1 MIKFTGNIKTNK
13 KEPYIGCPWEGNME
27 DNVKN
32 VLSKPDWDKE
42 CRLRE
47 LENLVAFSHI
57 VEQNESI
64 EDIID
69 RTGELLCTSVDSKGP
84 LGCRIVYK
92 DYEYR
97 SPEFSKAGERV
108 HCDLTV
114 FEEKAGYIEVF
125 CPQGSLEDFESKRE
139 LICLM
144 AGRLGRVIEWLTNK
158 RLKEEGEARYRFLVN
173 RIEEGLGIVDEE
185 ENITFAN
192 PAFSNMLGYSPEEL
206 AGMNLRGFL
215 PESCYAKIRKE
226 TEKRKEESS
235 STYETELISRDGT
248 RRTVRVHASP
258 YISSDD
264 RFLGTFGL
272 ITDITE
278 EKANLEAL
286 KAEKQKTHSIVKH
299 AEDGIVLTDEEGN
312 ITDWNPALE
321 KISGKA
327 KENVLGRPFWE
338 IQIELAPPEQRT
350 KDFEDHQRKTMRE
363 FYRTGKSKWLKKV
376 IESEIVPPGSQKKII
391 ETKMFSIDTEKGI
404 WVGAIIRDITKRKFA
419 ELELKEAL
427 KEKKFLLKEIN
438 HRIKNNL
445 LMISSLIN
453 LKSSEV
459 DDVVDL
465 SDLEHQIDVIRLV
478 HEKLSTSED
487 QKQIDCNLYIREF
500 LDAVFSGF
508 TQKKVRV
515 DYDVDEVCLPSKTM
529 VPLGLIINEIAT
541 NSMKYGFTAEEP
553 VFSLSLKLS
562 AEQEDHLVLRISDNG
577 GPFPEGIDLDNPE
590 TLGLR
595 LIAALAEQIGG
606 TVELVPTS
614 HPEFVI
620 RFPLSP

>member
-1 MIKFTGNIKTNK
+1 MGNMKTNK

-32 VLSKPDWDKE
+32 VLSKIDWDKE

-69 RTGELLCTSVDSKGP
+69 RTGELLCTTVDSKGP

-114 FEEKAGYIEVF
+114 FGEKAGYIEVF
-125 CPQGSLEDFESKRE
+125 CPQGSLENFESKRE

-144 AGRLGRVIEWLTNK
+144 AGRLGRAIERLTNK
-158 RLKEEGEARYRFLVN
+158 RLKEEEEARYRFLVN

-235 STYETELISRDGT
+235 STYETELVRRDGT
-248 RRTVRVHASP
+248 RRTVRVKATP
-258 YISSDD
+258 YISPDD

-278 EKANLEAL
+278 EKASLEAL
-286 KAEKQKTHSIVKH
+286 KAT
-299 AEDGIVLTDEEGN
+299 
-312 ITDWNPALE
+312 LE
-321 KISGKA
+321 
-327 KENVLGRPFWE
+327 
-338 IQIELAPPEQRT
+338 
-350 KDFEDHQRKTMRE
+350 
-363 FYRTGKSKWLKKV
+363 
-376 IESEIVPPGSQKKII
+376 
-391 ETKMFSIDTEKGI
+391 
-404 WVGAIIRDITKRKFA
+404 
-419 ELELKEAL
+419 
-427 KEKKFLLKEIN
+427 EKKFLLKEIN

-562 AEQEDHLVLRISDNG
+562 AEQKDHLMLRISDNG
-577 GPFPEGIDLDNPE
+577 GPFPEGIDFDNPE

-620 RFPLSP
+620 RFPRST